1 MEREEEKQWLFQ
13 KIINFF
19 CSASKKKDSLG
30 GDPITNQMQY
40 LQKQAENVL
49 LRDKTYARVLED
61 YAKHQNKIN
70 RNQRIYKTIF
80 FTIVC
85 ASYVFIVLGSI
96 YAIVLIAQKDGI
108 SWTDFA
114 LAITSVVSLV
124 SVIIVLPSKIAE
136 HLFPNQGEKGIMDF
150 VTKMHEMDTQSSEN
164 LYSKKLAETEI
175 QDDAMFAKSIKE
187 RGACISKMKDSGQ
200 ITDGNP
206 DKEKVGIN

>member
-1 MEREEEKQWLFQ
+1 MAFSKDFKFLLFC
-13 KIINFF
+13 I
-19 CSASKKKDSLG
+19 KKKDSLG

-49 LRDKTYARVLED
+49 LRDKTYARVLDD

-85 ASYVFIVLGSI
+85 TSYVFIVVGSI
-96 YAIVLIAQKDGI
+96 CAIVLIAQKDGI

-150 VTKMHEMDTQSSEN
+150 VTKMHEMDTQSSET
-164 LYSKKLAETEI
+164 LYSKNLAETEI

-187 RGACISKMKDSGQ
+187 RVECIAKFKDSGQ
-200 ITDGNP
+200 ITEGNP
-206 DKEKVGIN
+206 DEEKVGIN